1 MKVDEQWECWTL
13 CEIKTEGTYRG
24 EEGPTPE
31 TTACPEAG
39 KVKARKKEKKMC
51 TDVHAYHTYVSG
63 VLLFLFASCKSSQ
76 GWLWLKKTMPEKNWI
91 QIDEKICLE
100 YIRRDNCKVLL
111 WSKTRGTPQY
121 SPSTRVSVLCK
132 QTYYYG
138 SKQQEEA
145 VPIYSTTIL
154 YVRVSYCRCCRC
166 IYVGYEWY
174 VTGTCVNTLYTC
186 QCQEM

>member
-1 MKVDEQWECWTL
+1 MKIDEQWECWTL

-76 GWLWLKKTMPEKNWI
+76 GWPWFKENMPEKKLNTDRWKNMPRLYPKGHL
-91 QIDEKICLE
+91 QNASLKQ
-100 YIRRDNCKVLL
+100 N
-111 WSKTRGTPQY
+111 TRGTPQHNASAHESLSCTNRRTTTAASSRKKQY
-121 SPSTRVSVLCK
+121 QSVVPLYYRYEYHTAAAVVVST
-132 QTYYYG
+132 
-138 SKQQEEA
+138 
-145 VPIYSTTIL
+145 
-154 YVRVSYCRCCRC
+154 
-166 IYVGYEWY
+166 
-174 VTGTCVNTLYTC
+174 
-186 QCQEM
+186 